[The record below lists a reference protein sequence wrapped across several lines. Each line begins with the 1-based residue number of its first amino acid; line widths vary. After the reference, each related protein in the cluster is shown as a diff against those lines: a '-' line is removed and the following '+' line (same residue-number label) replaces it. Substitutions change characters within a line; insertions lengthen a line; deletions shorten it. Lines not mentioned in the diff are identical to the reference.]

1 MNIKKYIAASSREA
15 LRRVKQE
22 MGPDAVIL
30 RTRTLAESGSGARQ
44 VEVTAAVDYD
54 FNSIDGIATSDE
66 TGGALLERWKVLE
79 RDLLEIKEAI
89 WCRDVGSALQG
100 GVAYDEALKA
110 RYINYR
116 KFGLKPNVIRDIM
129 KESGGADHG
138 KGRSKKTVLR
148 ESLAEVVNRIGIQG
162 GGDSTGGKGIYA
174 FVGPT
179 GVGKTTTLAK
189 LAALNAINYGKKA
202 ALITLDT
209 FRIAA
214 VAQLRTYAKIM
225 GLPLET
231 ATTCADLQ
239 RAIHKHEACDT
250 ILIDT
255 AGRSPNRDPDIDDLR
270 RLFEG
275 LENIHH
281 YLVLSATT
289 KYRNLLL
296 ADTKFGV
303 LPIKSYIFSKLD
315 ETQDT
320 SSMVN
325 FLIEKPTPVSYFTL
339 GQEVP
344 DDIEIAS
351 RRTLASL
358 ILTKNG
364 TFIAKQAK
372 EGQDHG
378 SSCRT

>member
-1 MNIKKYIAASSREA
+1 MNIKKFVAASSSEA

-22 MGPDAVIL
+22 MGSDAVIL
-30 RTRTLAESGSGARQ
+30 RTRTLTGNGLGVKQIEL
-44 VEVTAAVDYD
+44 TAAVDYD
-54 FNSIDGIATSDE
+54 SSSIDGPDIYNETS
-66 TGGALLERWKVLE
+66 GVLLERWKTLE
-79 RDLLEIKEAI
+79 KELLEIKEAI
-89 WCRDVGSALQG
+89 WCGDVGSALRG
-100 GVAYDEALKA
+100 SVAYDAALKA
-110 RYINYR
+110 RYLNFR
-116 KFGLKPNVIRDIM
+116 KFGLEPHVIRKMM
-129 KESGGADHG
+129 KESSGADQG
-138 KGRSKKTVLR
+138 KDHTGETALR
-148 ESLAEVVNRIGIQG
+148 EALAEVVNRIGIYG
-162 GGDSTGGKGIYA
+162 GGASAGGKAIYA

-189 LAALNAINYGKKA
+189 IAALNAINHGKKA

-209 FRIAA
+209 FRVAA

-231 ATTCADLQ
+231 AANCADLR
-239 RAIHKHEACDT
+239 RAIHKHEGCDT

-255 AGRSPNRDPDIDDLR
+255 AGRSPNKNPDIEDLR

-275 LENIHH
+275 LDNIHH

-289 KYRNLLL
+289 RYQNLLL

-351 RRTLASL
+351 RKTLASL
-358 ILTKNG
+358 LLTKNG
-364 TFIAKQAK
+364 TFVANQTK

-378 SSCRT
+378 SSCST

>member
-1 MNIKKYIAASSREA
+1 MNIKKFIAANSREA
-15 LRRVKQE
+15 LRKVKQE

-30 RTRTLAESGSGARQ
+30 RTRTLTENGSGAKQ
-44 VEVTAAVDYD
+44 MEVTAAVDYD
-54 FNSIDGIATSDE
+54 SRSIDGIDTPDE
-66 TGGALLERWKVLE
+66 TGGVLLERWKALE
-79 RDLLEIKEAI
+79 KELLEIKEAI
-89 WCRDVGSALQG
+89 WCGDVGSALQG
-100 GVAYDEALKA
+100 GVAYDAALKA

-116 KFGLKPNVIRDIM
+116 KFGLKSNVIRKIM
-129 KESGGADHG
+129 KESKRADHG
-138 KGRSKKTVLR
+138 KDQTRETALR

-162 GGDSTGGKGIYA
+162 GGASTGGKGIYA

-189 LAALNAINYGKKA
+189 LAALNAINHGRKA

-209 FRIAA
+209 FRVAA
-214 VAQLRTYAKIM
+214 VAQLKTYAKIM

-231 ATTCADLQ
+231 AATCTDLQ
-239 RAIHKHEACDT
+239 RAIRKHEACDT

-289 KYRNLLL
+289 RYQNLLL

-364 TFIAKQAK
+364 TFVANQAE

-378 SSCRT
+378 SSCCT

>member
-1 MNIKKYIAASSREA
+1 M
-15 LRRVKQE
+15 
-22 MGPDAVIL
+22 
-30 RTRTLAESGSGARQ
+30 
-44 VEVTAAVDYD
+44 EVTAAVDYD
-54 FNSIDGIATSDE
+54 SSSIDGPDITSAA
-66 TGGALLERWKVLE
+66 GSALLDRWKVLE
-79 RDLLEIKEAI
+79 KDLLEIKEAI
-89 WCRDVGSALQG
+89 WCGEVGSALSG
-100 GVAYDEALKA
+100 GVAFDAALKA
-110 RYINYR
+110 RYLNFR
-116 KFGLKPNVIRDIM
+116 KFGLEPHVIRKMM
-129 KESGGADHG
+129 KESSGAGPG
-138 KGRSKKTVLR
+138 KDQTGETVLR
-148 ESLAEVVNRIGIQG
+148 ESLAEVVNRIGIG
-162 GGDSTGGKGIYA
+162 GGASTGGKGVYA

-189 LAALNAINYGKKA
+189 IAALNAINHGKKA

-209 FRIAA
+209 FRVAA

-231 ATTCADLQ
+231 AANCEDLQ
-239 RAIHKHEACDT
+239 RAIRKHEACDT

-255 AGRSPNRDPDIDDLR
+255 AGRSPNKDLDIDDLR
-270 RLFEG
+270 RIFEG
-275 LENIHH
+275 LDNIHH

-289 KYRNLLL
+289 RYQNLLL

-364 TFIAKQAK
+364 TFVANQAK

-378 SSCRT
+378 SSYCTERYC